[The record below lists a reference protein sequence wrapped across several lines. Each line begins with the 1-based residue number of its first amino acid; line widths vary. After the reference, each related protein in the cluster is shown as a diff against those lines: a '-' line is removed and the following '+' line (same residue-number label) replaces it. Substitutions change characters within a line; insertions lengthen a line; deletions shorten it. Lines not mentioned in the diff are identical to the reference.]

1 MNSDTAVAAG
11 VVIGINQG
19 ISRHVIEN
27 SSVVVDGF
35 EQVDAA
41 FIGP

>member
-11 VVIGINQG
+11 AVIGINQG

-27 SSVVVDGF
+27 ASVLAYNF